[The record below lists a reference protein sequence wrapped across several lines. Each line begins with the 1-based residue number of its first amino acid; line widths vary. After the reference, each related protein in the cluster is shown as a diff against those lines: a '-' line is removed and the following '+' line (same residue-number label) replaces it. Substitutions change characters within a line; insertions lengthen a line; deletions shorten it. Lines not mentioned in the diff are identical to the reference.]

1 MRGVTKG
8 GKMNIFGKDTFD
20 IFLLDLGAKQ
30 IKKES
35 GFFSSL
41 EKSILSGLINA
52 LSNLIL
58 NSKMFNKI
66 IGSIFGGKIIEGET
80 KEFREKGIILMVL
93 EMIADFLVSD
103 NPQKLERLIDIVI
116 SYMDNDKKRAVKEN
130 ENTVKIFTTK
140 EKIRYNI

>member
-80 KEFREKGIILMVL
+80 
-93 EMIADFLVSD
+93 
-103 NPQKLERLIDIVI
+103 IDIVI

>member
-58 NSKMFNKI
+58 NSKCLI
-66 IGSIFGGKIIEGET
+66 
-80 KEFREKGIILMVL
+80 
-93 EMIADFLVSD
+93 
-103 NPQKLERLIDIVI
+103 KLL
-116 SYMDNDKKRAVKEN
+116 AVYLG
-130 ENTVKIFTTK
+130 V
-140 EKIRYNI
+140 R